1 MVVMLFQITRMS
13 LKIKRSKTRILLR
26 NIRSAISLIGP
37 ALILLINYIP
47 VYCCQKLNRSVNHL
61 VLGNVQF

>member
-61 VLGNVQF
+61 VLGIV